1 MQKNGKTKLL
11 YLHKVGAFTLI
22 EVLIAL
28 AVTVIGLVPLLHL
41 LTTSILMTD
50 SAWNLSQATLIG
62 NSRLV
67 EVITENN
74 LEIGTDRGSVE
85 SQEKEIVFDWQSKV
99 TEAHI
104 EELEDTGLTGLCKV
118 TVTVMWREGQNQK
131 QIFLTTYVF
140 IDKTVTRTTLEG
152 KSSPQRR

>member
-1 MQKNGKTKLL
+1 MWNNGKTRLL

-28 AVTVIGLVPLLHL
+28 AITVIGLVPLLHL

-62 NSRLV
+62 NARLT
-67 EVITENN
+67 EVITDNN
-74 LEIGTDRGSVE
+74 LEIGTDEGSVE
-85 SQEKEIVFDWQSKV
+85 SQEKAIVFDWQSKV
-99 TEAHI
+99 TEADI
-104 EELEDTGLTGLCKV
+104 EELEDTGLTGLHKV
-118 TVTVMWREGQNQK
+118 TVTVMWHEGQSQK

-140 IDKTVTRTTLEG
+140 IDKTVTKTSTI
-152 KSSPQRR
+152 

>member
-1 MQKNGKTKLL
+1 MWKNSKTRLLNLGKID
-11 YLHKVGAFTLI
+11 AFTLI

-28 AVTVIGLVPLLHL
+28 AITLIGLVPLLHL
-41 LTTSILMTD
+41 LTTSILMAD

-74 LEIGTDRGSVE
+74 LEIGTDKGSVE
-85 SQEKEIVFDWQSKV
+85 SQEKEIVFDWKSTV
-99 TEAHI
+99 TEADI
-104 EELEDTGLTGLCKV
+104 EELEDTGLTGLRKV

-140 IDKTVTRTTLEG
+140 IDKTVTKT
-152 KSSPQRR
+152 SAI

>member
-1 MQKNGKTKLL
+1 MRKNDKTKSL
-11 YLHKVGAFTLI
+11 YPCKISAFTLI

-62 NSRLV
+62 NAKLA

-74 LEIGTDRGSVE
+74 LEIGTDQGSVE

-99 TEAHI
+99 TEAQI
-104 EELEDTGLTGLCKV
+104 VELEDMGLTGMHKA
-118 TVTVMWREGQNQK
+118 TVTVMWHEGQSRK

-140 IDKTVTRTTLEG
+140 IDKTVTKT
-152 KSSPQRR
+152 SAI